1 MAHAVQGIT
10 MRLRHVMLAGIFLA
24 LGGCASTPRS
34 VPASSRAYCV
44 AGHGCYHVLAS
55 AAGYSAR
62 GTASWYGLGDTGR
75 PTASGAPFDPQAMR
89 IADKTLPFG
98 TWVTIRN
105 LRNGREA
112 VAMVDDRGPFYGGR
126 IMDAT
131 PAVARQL
138 GFYESGT
145 APVRMSAVPK
155 SALSAAQ
162 RQAARDDEHTTLV
175 YARRHPYRIFAEA
188 GRFAVRGVFDITAT
202 GVRVAVGIVRG
213 VLVLGF
219 DVLKRL

>member
-1 MAHAVQGIT
+1 
-10 MRLRHVMLAGIFLA
+10 
-24 LGGCASTPRS
+24 
-34 VPASSRAYCV
+34 
-44 AGHGCYHVLAS
+44 
-55 AAGYSAR
+55 
-62 GTASWYGLGDTGR
+62 
-75 PTASGAPFDPQAMR
+75 MR

-112 VAMVDDRGPFYGGR
+112 VAMVDDRGPFYGDR
-126 IMDAT
+126 ILDAT

-138 GFYESGT
+138 GFYQSGT
-145 APVRMSAVPK
+145 APVRMSVVPI

-162 RQAARDDEHTTLV
+162 RQAARDDEHTAIV

-219 DVLKRL
+219 DALKHL